1 MTICFASNNK
11 HKLQEVRLALEPD
24 FRVLSLD
31 EIKCSDELPET
42 GDTLEANARQKAQYV
57 FDTFGL
63 PCFADD
69 SGLEVFSLKNAP
81 GVYSAMYAGPQR
93 SSDDNI
99 RLLLKNLIDK
109 TDRMAQFRTV
119 ICWVD
124 AQQPLYFEGI
134 VRGAIIYERRG
145 TQGFGYDPVFV
156 PEGHSRTFAEMSM
169 TEKNLLSHRAQ
180 AVKKMVQY
188 FMRN

>member
-1 MTICFASNNK
+1 MTICFASNNQ

-31 EIKCSDELPET
+31 EIKCTDELPET

-69 SGLEVFSLKNAP
+69 SGLEVFSLNNAP

-93 SSDDNI
+93 SSNDNI

-109 TDRMAQFRTV
+109 TDRKAQFRTV

-124 AQQPLYFEGI
+124 AKQPLYFEGI
-134 VRGAIIYERRG
+134 VRGAIIYECRG